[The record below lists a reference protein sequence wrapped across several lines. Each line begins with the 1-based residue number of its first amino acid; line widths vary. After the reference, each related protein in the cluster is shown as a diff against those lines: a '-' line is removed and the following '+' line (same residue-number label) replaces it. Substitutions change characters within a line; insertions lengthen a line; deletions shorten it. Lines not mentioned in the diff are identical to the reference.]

1 MRNDPLTKGWL
12 YLSHTVFN
20 YNTMQQHIQFS
31 DHKGR
36 IEKKKDTYHLV
47 FDRVLDHPIEKV
59 WAAISQA
66 SIISTWLSPNVTAS
80 TTAIDLR
87 PGGQVQLQLLMASVS
102 GTITQLAEGQL
113 LEITFED
120 QSKIR
125 WELNKIGAHTSQ
137 LTFTSV
143 FTDNNP
149 AAGDLRE
156 VLVGWHGYIDFLS
169 NILNGIAI
177 PPFPAAQW
185 HEVAAPLYDQY
196 NDL

>member
-1 MRNDPLTKGWL
+1 
-12 YLSHTVFN
+12 
-20 YNTMQQHIQFS
+20 MQQQIQFS

-66 SIISTWLSPNVTAS
+66 ALISKWLSPNATAS
-80 TTAIDLR
+80 TTTVDLR

-102 GTITQLAEGQL
+102 GTITQLTEGQL
-113 LEITFED
+113 LEITSED
-120 QSKIR
+120 QSRIR

-143 FTDNNP
+143 FTTDNP
-149 AAGDLRE
+149 AAADLRE

-169 NILNGIAI
+169 SVLNGVAI
-177 PPFPAAQW
+177 PSFPVAEW
-185 HEVAAPLYDQY
+185 HEIAAPLYDQY